1 LRKDG
6 FQALQAKATLL
17 LRQAHLLL
25 LLLPPPSPLQSLQQN
40 KSNDHLWHQTPKT
53 SRTPIWNLWFAR

>member
-1 LRKDG
+1 LTLPLRKDG

-25 LLLPPPSPLQSLQQN
+25 LLLPPL
-40 KSNDHLWHQTPKT
+40 
-53 SRTPIWNLWFAR
+53 